1 MRLHVTACALLLTA
15 ASAAAQT
22 YPVRP
27 VRIVVPFAAGGGTD
41 LVARTLSQRL
51 AEPFGQT
58 FVVENRGGAGGVIGA
73 DVVAKSP
80 PDGYTLVLGS
90 PGALTINPNL
100 TAKMP
105 YDSLRD
111 FAPVSLATVSP
122 FVLTVHPVLPVKN
135 LKEFIAF
142 AKAQPG
148 RLNYGTSGT
157 GSVAHLATEY
167 FKSLAKVDLVHVPY
181 KGSSLAL
188 TDTLAGQLQVLF
200 DNLPVAQPHFRS
212 GKLRLMGVSALQR
225 SALIPD
231 APTIDEAGLPGF
243 EVITA
248 FGLLAPARTPVD
260 IVNRLS
266 QACQRILQST
276 EIKQR
281 LASQGFEAVGS
292 TPQQY
297 EAQIRAELA
306 KYARIVK
313 SAGIKVD

>member
-1 MRLHVTACALLLTA
+1 
-15 ASAAAQT
+15 
-22 YPVRP
+22 
-27 VRIVVPFAAGGGTD
+27 
-41 LVARTLSQRL
+41 
-51 AEPFGQT
+51 
-58 FVVENRGGAGGVIGA
+58 
-73 DVVAKSP
+73 
-80 PDGYTLVLGS
+80 
-90 PGALTINPNL
+90 
-100 TAKMP
+100 
-105 YDSLRD
+105 
-111 FAPVSLATVSP
+111 
-122 FVLTVHPVLPVKN
+122 
-135 LKEFIAF
+135 
-142 AKAQPG
+142 
-148 RLNYGTSGT
+148 
-157 GSVAHLATEY
+157 
-167 FKSLAKVDLVHVPY
+167 
-181 KGSSLAL
+181 
-188 TDTLAGQLQVLF
+188 
-200 DNLPVAQPHFRS
+200 
-212 GKLRLMGVSALQR
+212 MGVSALQR

-266 QACQRILQST
+266 QACQRILQSA